1 MGVRCHLPSQKRR
14 QLRQQLRPVILLQLL
29 NVVVL
34 DEAPNPRLNIRVQV
48 ISTHK
53 LLHRQ
58 KFLLQVS
65 CPLVYGAYDACKI
78 SNGEGVESHTK
89 NHPDQG

>member
-1 MGVRCHLPSQKRR
+1 MGMRCHLPSQKRR
-14 QLRQQLRPVILLQLL
+14 QLRQQLRPIILLQLL

-34 DEAPNPRLNIRVQV
+34 DEAANPRLYIRMQV

-65 CPLVYGAYDACKI
+65 CPLVYSAYNACEI
-78 SNGEGVESHTK
+78 ANGERVESHTK
-89 NHPDQG
+89 DHPDQG

>member
-1 MGVRCHLPSQKRR
+1 
-14 QLRQQLRPVILLQLL
+14 
-29 NVVVL
+29 VVVL

-65 CPLVYGAYDACKI
+65 CPLVYSAYDACEI